1 MANEYELPHY
11 FLNLPCTL
19 IGSRDLVCVCVCVCV
34 CVSNVSSVYQTEEKE
49 QKLELVTFSRDRKL
63 DGSTS
68 SFVFNRCHIVVGHC
82 SHLAVKINLLCI
94 HWQEAIFMCREGPP
108 WVTWFHWKLSDMEF
122 SRGRILSHRCCYN
135 CIVHLQNIA
144 MPEEQIFCSFEK
156 KEFDNILKQ
165 TDETQF
171 DQATYI
177 TDNCFPFCR
186 WLCFA
191 VWCDL

>member
-1 MANEYELPHY
+1 
-11 FLNLPCTL
+11 
-19 IGSRDLVCVCVCVCV
+19 
-34 CVSNVSSVYQTEEKE
+34 
-49 QKLELVTFSRDRKL
+49 
-63 DGSTS
+63 
-68 SFVFNRCHIVVGHC
+68 
-82 SHLAVKINLLCI
+82 
-94 HWQEAIFMCREGPP
+94 
-108 WVTWFHWKLSDMEF
+108 MEF

-186 WLCFA
+186 
-191 VWCDL
+191 